1 MKKTIIY
8 LTVILTT
15 TLFIRCQKEVSNHSK
30 SLPLN
35 DALSDL
41 YQEMPLG
48 QYGNISLIHDD
59 ILVFEN
65 SEHYFSTLDEL
76 TNLYESWSNL
86 FFNEYGVEDETA
98 LDSII
103 SSMKFDDC
111 IPLELFELEMGNHQ
125 NNLRYLC
132 KLAENRWLNSTSTTS
147 PPEDSIIN
155 NPIEQTLYSQHHEVC
170 INNII
175 YQFRPNGY
183 CVLIPI
189 SLISYLEEIREIQNI
204 NTLDSL
210 VSTIPDI
217 ILKRCKDAC
226 YKSTHYKTGEI
237 SHTTRNGK
245 FFTWSFRY
253 APNVFDSR
261 TRASIT
267 MKNYKTV
274 NGHKRWDYAI
284 CAIGESSKAYSYKI
298 ATEECTSSI
307 GPNSTL
313 GNANKYHL
321 KTRIDYSMVLSHID
335 SGHSITIGPITIN
348 IPEYIE
354 ELHIDPDESYLY
366 CRHNGWT
373 FNINVGNGSY

>member
-103 SSMKFDDC
+103 SSMEFDDC

-132 KLAENRWLNSTSTTS
+132 KLAENRWLNSTSTLAMV
-147 PPEDSIIN
+147 P
-155 NPIEQTLYSQHHEVC
+155 
-170 INNII
+170 
-175 YQFRPNGY
+175 
-183 CVLIPI
+183 
-189 SLISYLEEIREIQNI
+189 
-204 NTLDSL
+204 
-210 VSTIPDI
+210 
-217 ILKRCKDAC
+217 
-226 YKSTHYKTGEI
+226 
-237 SHTTRNGK
+237 
-245 FFTWSFRY
+245 
-253 APNVFDSR
+253 
-261 TRASIT
+261 
-267 MKNYKTV
+267 
-274 NGHKRWDYAI
+274 
-284 CAIGESSKAYSYKI
+284 
-298 ATEECTSSI
+298 
-307 GPNSTL
+307 
-313 GNANKYHL
+313 
-321 KTRIDYSMVLSHID
+321 IDYF
-335 SGHSITIGPITIN
+335 
-348 IPEYIE
+348 
-354 ELHIDPDESYLY
+354 
-366 CRHNGWT
+366 HNKT
-373 FNINVGNGSY
+373 SFS